1 LAHHMTGKDPA
12 MTARTTTR
20 NGLASAL
27 FALTTTAT
35 AWAGPIGSSFALS
48 PSELSRPVLLDQ
60 NGTQIRVLKGANGAT
75 KSLPA
80 GASPTYVAYRLD
92 KASELPEGYPT
103 VNVGPGT
110 ARSGPAR
117 GPLRL
122 DALAKT
128 ALDTELAKSGEAAVH
143 MPRQT
148 YVVESL
154 ASLLGSK
161 SGDAA
166 TQIWMASTAT
176 GGARPRPEK
185 SDGSSLGD
193 TLKGWFDSSTNAVQN
208 LNSQIADAIK
218 RQLFLAPP
226 KPVIIPPKTKAA
238 TKTAAQLLAP
248 PGAAAADGTIQPAPV
263 PEPASLLVF
272 AAAIGAVALRLRK

>member
-1 LAHHMTGKDPA
+1 M
-12 MTARTTTR
+12 MARTTTR
-20 NGLASAL
+20 TRLATAL
-27 FALTTTAT
+27 FTLAATTGT
-35 AWAGPIGSSFALS
+35 AWSGPIGSSFTLS
-48 PSELSRPVLLDQ
+48 PSELGRPVLLDE
-60 NGTQIRVLKGANGAT
+60 NGTQIRVLKGAHGAT

-92 KASELPEGYPT
+92 KASELPSGFPT
-103 VNVGPGT
+103 INVGPGT
-110 ARSGPAR
+110 AHSGPAR

-122 DALAKT
+122 DTLAKT
-128 ALDTELAKSGEAAVH
+128 ALDAELAKSGEAAVH
-143 MPRQT
+143 LPRQT

-154 ASLLGSK
+154 SSLLGST

-176 GGARPRPEK
+176 GGAKPRPAA

-193 TLKGWFDSSTNAVQN
+193 TLKGWFTSSTNAVQN
-208 LNSQIADAIK
+208 LNTQIADAIK
-218 RQLFLAPP
+218 RQLFLDPP
-226 KPVIIPPKTKAA
+226 KPVIIPPKTT

-248 PGAAAADGTIQPAPV
+248 PTADGSIQPAPV

-272 AAAIGAVALRLRK
+272 AAAIGAVALRVRAGRTRNR